1 MRQGTVEPAITS
13 ADDPREFAATLSA
26 MYDAKMSGGRMP
38 AHPRAVISESWAR
51 AAHAGVD
58 PDTGADDDPLT
69 LAAVEQHRAA
79 SGLTDS
85 LEPIVHGLGALITG
99 SDNLVIVADASG
111 HVLWR
116 AGEHGALR
124 RADRL
129 KFTEGASWT
138 EKQVGTNAIGT
149 AIAARRPVQVFS
161 AEHFV
166 RSHHAWT
173 CTAAPIHD
181 PRTGELLGVVD
192 VSGPAPSIHP
202 ATLALVNSV
211 ALLTEAQLRER
222 HRAQLDLLRSI
233 GAPIVSRV
241 GQPAVVVDHHGWV
254 AAVNQL
260 PAVPRITLPQHLT
273 AGRSVVGSL
282 GPCDVEPLPGGW
294 LVRPADDAP
303 TARRV
308 DVAVTTASDGSPSVR
323 VDSGAATWTFRP
335 SPRHLQII
343 RLLADR
349 PRGLTAA
356 ELAAELF
363 GSADRTV
370 TARAEMS
377 RLRRHLRELL
387 ASSPYRF
394 IDSVNVHLQPS
405 GDHP

>member
-1 MRQGTVEPAITS
+1 MHLGAAEPAITS

-26 MYDAKMSGGRMP
+26 MYDAKMSGSKMP
-38 AHPRAVISESWAR
+38 AHPRTVISESWAR

-58 PDTGADDDPLT
+58 PDFGADDDPLT
-69 LAAVEQHRAA
+69 FAAVEQRRTD
-79 SGLTDS
+79 SGLAGSVDA
-85 LEPIVHGLGALITG
+85 IVAGLDALITD
-99 SDNLVIVADASG
+99 SDNLVIVADANG

-116 AGEHGALR
+116 AGEHRALR

-138 EKQVGTNAIGT
+138 ERQVGTNAIGT
-149 AIAARRPVQVFS
+149 ALAARRPVQVFS

-173 CTAAPIHD
+173 CTAAPIRD

-211 ALLTEAQLRER
+211 ALLTEAQLREQ
-222 HRAQLDLLRSI
+222 HRSQLDLLRSV

-241 GQPAVVVDHHGWV
+241 GQPAMVVDQHGWV
-254 AAVNQL
+254 AAVNEL
-260 PAVPRITLPQHLT
+260 PAVQRISMSRPLV
-273 AGRSVVGSL
+273 AGRSVIGTL
-282 GPCDVEPLPGGW
+282 GLCDVEPLPGGW
-294 LVRPADDAP
+294 LVRTAGEAP
-303 TARRV
+303 RARNISLLVHTAP
-308 DVAVTTASDGSPSVR
+308 DGSAAVR

-343 RLLADR
+343 GLLADR
-349 PRGLTAA
+349 PEGLTAA

-363 GSADRTV
+363 GSPDRTV

-394 IDSVNVHLQPS
+394 IDSVNVRVQ
-405 GDHP
+405 HP

>member
-1 MRQGTVEPAITS
+1 MHLETVEPAITS

-26 MYDAKMSGGRMP
+26 MYDAKMSGSRMP
-38 AHPRAVISESWAR
+38 AHPRTVISESWAR
-51 AAHAGVD
+51 AADAGVD
-58 PDTGADDDPLT
+58 PDCGSDDDPLSFT
-69 LAAVEQHRAA
+69 AVQQRRAD
-79 SGLTDS
+79 SGLAGS
-85 LEPIVHGLGALITG
+85 LDTIVGGLGALITD

-116 AGEHGALR
+116 AGEHRALR

-129 KFTEGASWT
+129 KFSEGASWA
-138 EKQVGTNAIGT
+138 ERQVGTNAIGT
-149 AIAARRPVQVFS
+149 ALAARRPVQVFS

-173 CTAAPIHD
+173 CTAAPIRD

-211 ALLTEAQLRER
+211 ALLTEARLRED
-222 HRAQLDLLRSI
+222 HRSQLDLLRSV

-241 GQPAVVVDHHGWV
+241 GQPAMVVDQHGWV

-260 PAVPRITLPQHLT
+260 PAVQRIAVTRPFA
-273 AGRSVVGSL
+273 AGRSVIGTL
-282 GPCDVEPLPGGW
+282 GLCDVEPLPGGW
-294 LVRPADDAP
+294 LLRTADDGP
-303 TARRV
+303 RERKV
-308 DVAVTTASDGSPSVR
+308 VVSVTTAPDGTASVH
-323 VDSGAATWTFRP
+323 VDSGAAAWTFRP

-343 RLLADR
+343 GLLAEH
-349 PRGLTAA
+349 PGGLTAA
-356 ELAAELF
+356 ELATNLF
-363 GSADRTV
+363 GSPDQTV
-370 TARAEMS
+370 SARAEMS

-394 IDSVNVHLQPS
+394 IDAVEVRLPT
-405 GDHP
+405 P